1 MSAGWTIA
9 LGATLIVFVCAMFGL
24 SLAVRDKVNSVDDFV
39 VAGRRLPFWLAMPG
53 LFATWFGAGTLLT
66 ATDEV
71 RAGGLK
77 LIALEPLGSGL
88 CLVVAGFFF
97 AERLWNMKLLTIID
111 FYRLRFGVR
120 AEFLAGLLMVPGYLG
135 WIAAQFIALAELLE
149 LFFGLPVMS
158 GIVLVAALGTAYTL
172 IGGMWS
178 VTLTDAVQV
187 ALLVIGLVILGI
199 NVVSALGE
207 GDWLAGTQRLWNS
220 IPTHQRVVFP
230 TETLSEAVRW
240 LTLLAVA
247 SLGNIPAQDLT
258 QRIFASESSTTARR
272 ACTAA
277 GMAYIVFGMLPVLI
291 GLGTAALVPSP
302 EGSALAA
309 IASAYMHPATLIVF
323 LLAIFAAVLS
333 TIDSALLSP
342 ATVLAQNIA
351 PKIPALARREIDGLV
366 LNRWMVGLVTLLS
379 LVLAFSGAS
388 AFELLE
394 SAYAAGLVALLVPLA
409 IGLYSRAGDESAALG
424 AMLVATGV
432 WSAHLAVGAED
443 FLGQSPLM
451 PATLAST
458 LIGALVYVL
467 FATFKRTQSDDTS
480 REFD

>member
-1 MSAGWTIA
+1 
-9 LGATLIVFVCAMFGL
+9 
-24 SLAVRDKVNSVDDFV
+24 
-39 VAGRRLPFWLAMPG
+39 
-53 LFATWFGAGTLLT
+53 
-66 ATDEV
+66 
-71 RAGGLK
+71 
-77 LIALEPLGSGL
+77 
-88 CLVVAGFFF
+88 
-97 AERLWNMKLLTIID
+97 
-111 FYRLRFGVR
+111 
-120 AEFLAGLLMVPGYLG
+120 
-135 WIAAQFIALAELLE
+135 
-149 LFFGLPVMS
+149 
-158 GIVLVAALGTAYTL
+158 
-172 IGGMWS
+172 
-178 VTLTDAVQV
+178 
-187 ALLVIGLVILGI
+187 
-199 NVVSALGE
+199 
-207 GDWLAGTQRLWNS
+207 
-220 IPTHQRVVFP
+220 
-230 TETLSEAVRW
+230 
-240 LTLLAVA
+240 
-247 SLGNIPAQDLT
+247 
-258 QRIFASESSTTARR
+258 FASESSTTARR

-277 GMAYIVFGMLPVLI
+277 GIAYIVFGMLPVLI

-302 EGSALAA
+302 DGSALAA

-323 LLAIFAAVLS
+323 ILAIFAAVLS

-443 FLGQSPLM
+443 FLGQSALM

-467 FATFKRTQSDDTS
+467 FATLKRTQSDDTS